1 MAILTALDVLRI
13 LKERPSKDLLEAAE
27 DMHEKLDVHIN
38 GIGLASYLTQVS
50 TYEKPESLK
59 LRKQYAKS
67 NKDLFERL
75 SRPVDKVFCAR
86 GGGRIYNIAGEG
98 KVKEFEQILLDV
110 EHGYSSRRWVET
122 FWKPRYF
129 DDPMGLIFMEV
140 NEFGEAYPTYKCSD
154 DIEEIS
160 LNGRKL
166 NYVIFEVETEKEDDD
181 KRYRVV
187 DDNFDTVYEVNTD
200 GENSTIRV
208 IDQYPNHFGFVPGI
222 IISDIP
228 MGIVEDLY
236 ASPFDSVIEL
246 ADEYLR
252 DGSIRNIY
260 KFKHGFPKAW
270 KYREMCGDCKGTGAQ
285 AGNACRTCNGT
296 GKKLDSTVSEVMVLD
311 WPTGEDKVIAPDVM
325 GYISPALEYLDKSRE
340 ELQKLEDSMYNT
352 HWGTEQVKQTTA
364 GNPET
369 ATGRFIDAQPV
380 NERLSK
386 YADAAEV
393 IEKFI
398 VDCLGIFYYGDAY
411 QGCTIT
417 YGRRFIIEGPDQL
430 WNKYDTARKNG
441 APIHALDEHLREYL
455 EAKFQANSLEL
466 YKYMKM
472 ARIEPFVHYTVEQV
486 ATFTSGE
493 ALARKVYFSEW
504 AATIKEPEW
513 LSKKD
518 EELKASLTE
527 FAKKLYVPVALPPA
541 ATPPVA

>member
-1 MAILTALDVLRI
+1 MAILQPTDVLRL
-13 LKERPSKDLLEAAE
+13 LKERPSKKLLEAAE

-38 GIGLASYLTQVS
+38 GIGLSSYLTQVM
-50 TYEKPESLK
+50 TYEKPESLA

-86 GGGRIYNIAGEG
+86 GGGRIYNIEGEG
-98 KVKEFEQILLDV
+98 KSKEFEQILLDV

-140 NEFGEAYPTYKCSD
+140 SATGEAYPTYKCSD

-160 LNGRKL
+160 LEGRKL
-166 NYVIFEVETEKEDDD
+166 NYVIFEIETEQDDD
-181 KRYRVV
+181 KRFRVV
-187 DDNFDTVYEVNTD
+187 DDAFDTLYEVNIQN
-200 GENSTIRV
+200 ENSTIKV
-208 IDQYPNHFGFVPGI
+208 IDRFPNYFGFVPGI

-228 MGIVEDLY
+228 MAAMEDMY

-270 KYREMCGDCKGTGAQ
+270 KYREMCGDCKGTGAKG
-285 AGNACRTCNGT
+285 AHACSSCNGT
-296 GKKLDSTVSEVMVLD
+296 GKKLDSTVAEIMVLD

-340 ELQKLEDSMYNT
+340 ELQKLEDFMYNT
-352 HWGTEQVKQTTA
+352 HWGTEQVKQSTS

-398 VDCLGIFYYGDAY
+398 VDCLGVFYYGDAY
-411 QGCTIT
+411 KGCTIT
-417 YGRRFIIEGPDQL
+417 YGRRFIVEGPDQL
-430 WNKYDTARKNG
+430 WNKYDLARKNG

-472 ARIEPFVHYTVEQV
+472 ARIEPFIHYTAEQV
-486 ATFTSGE
+486 AKFTSG
-493 ALARKVYFSEW
+493 ADLARKIYFSEW
-504 AATIKEPEW
+504 AATIKEAEW
-513 LSKKD
+513 LSVKD
-518 EELKASLTE
+518 EELKQRLTD
-527 FAKKLYVPVALPPA
+527 FAINRYEPGA
-541 ATPPVA
+541 ATPQVA